1 MDPQTAI
8 ALLKPAL
15 AQVPNVLAEPAP
27 DVEILTFNLSGAL
40 LTVRPVLQKQTLLA
54 SVFRHEPADPI
65 RLRMPDSQFP
75 SSITPCG
82 GPEDIRLA
90 KTAEAGLFLTCTV

>member
-1 MDPQTAI
+1 VDPQTAI

-15 AQVPNVLAEPAP
+15 AQVPNVMAEPAP
-27 DVEILTFNLSGAL
+27 AVEILTFNLSGAL

-75 SSITPCG
+75 SSTMPCG